1 MRLGSRQFSPPW
13 WAWLVFIVIAVIM
26 LMLGRWQLD
35 RASEKVRMSEA
46 ADAARRAPAQMIT
59 AINDV
64 DAAASAYTRVQIN
77 GQWLA
82 DRQFLWDNR
91 THKGRAGFEVI
102 TPMRTSDGLLVLI
115 NRGWLPL
122 GASRAELP
130 DVSIPSEFVDSVQTV
145 TGYFTRPSKGFASGE
160 ASPRDADWPKLLQF
174 YDYPLIE
181 DFLSAT
187 VVHGVV
193 QVLELDG
200 ADAVDATLPGAVDSS
215 NSAGLWFTGNWQA
228 DASGPAKH
236 YSYAFQWFAM
246 ATALAVIFVLVN
258 LKRAVDA

>member
-1 MRLGSRQFSPPW
+1 MRIGSRQFSPPL
-13 WAWLVFIVIAVIM
+13 WAWLVFVAIAGIM

-35 RASEKVRMSEA
+35 RAAEKVSMREA
-46 ADAARRAPAQMIT
+46 ADAARVAPAKLIT
-59 AINDV
+59 ELNDIK
-64 DAAASAYTRVQIN
+64 AAASAYTRVQVS
-77 GQWLA
+77 GEWLI

-102 TPMRTSDGLLVLI
+102 TPMRTADGLLVLI

-122 GASRAELP
+122 GVSRAELP
-130 DVSIPSEFVDSVQTV
+130 DVSLPSELVDSVQTV

-160 ASPRDADWPKLLQF
+160 ASSRDADWPKLLQF

-181 DFLSAT
+181 DLLSAAI
-187 VVHGVV
+187 VPGVV

-200 ADAVDATLPGAVDSS
+200 AGAEATKSPSS
-215 NSAGLWFTGNWQA
+215 LESGESPGLWLTGNWQA

-258 LKRAVDA
+258 LKRVVDA